1 MIITNTY
8 HEPVVDSSLILL
20 DLSYNTQSNIRF
32 TDIIFRD
39 EEMDLINIQDIDG
52 PYNGTITI
60 LDTTNNINPG
70 YKTLQYTP
78 NDGFLGMDYVFFT
91 VVSNNA
97 RDPNTNDLTDLS
109 GSNPNRGYIKFNIFR
124 SVSDTVTEIE
134 EVESVVDEVIED
146 DEGEEEICPCPKEV
160 YKPMVTATVDPRITL
175 ANWVSTR
182 ARNLYAYPK
191 KRTIVSQSSEEVK
204 VQNARK
210 ILKIKNF

>member
-1 MIITNTY
+1 MKQDGMNLQLTNIINYKIVFDGEEYINRSNDLKLIITNTY

-146 DEGEEEICPCPKEV
+146 DEGEERYV
-160 YKPMVTATVDPRITL
+160 HVQ
-175 ANWVSTR
+175 
-182 ARNLYAYPK
+182 K
-191 KRTIVSQSSEEVK
+191 KYISQW
-204 VQNARK
+204 
-210 ILKIKNF
+210 